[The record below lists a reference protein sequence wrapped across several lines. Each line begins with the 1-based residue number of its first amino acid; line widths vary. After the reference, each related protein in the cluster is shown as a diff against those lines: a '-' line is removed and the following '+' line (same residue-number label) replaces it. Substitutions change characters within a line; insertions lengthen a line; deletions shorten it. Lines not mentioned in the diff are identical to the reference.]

1 MPGIEMMTRL
11 DQFDIANTSGSGM
24 HSKKTIWDKY
34 AWPGSERVVTYKN
47 AYFIQNNYNKSRSGL
62 L

>member
-47 AYFIQNNYNKSRSGL
+47 A
-62 L
+62 